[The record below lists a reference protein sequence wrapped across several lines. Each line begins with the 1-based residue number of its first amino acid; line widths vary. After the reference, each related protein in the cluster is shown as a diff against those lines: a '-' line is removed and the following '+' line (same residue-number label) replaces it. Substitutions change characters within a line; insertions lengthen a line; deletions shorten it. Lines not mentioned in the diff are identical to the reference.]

1 MAEKKIYLSP
11 ERRPAPHGKYWG
23 MEVYEHDV
31 CREIAALLCP
41 MLVRCGF
48 AVKTAE
54 DAPNI
59 VQRVAEAA
67 AWGADCYLPIHTNA
81 STADVTKEG
90 TAQGPLVIRYGA
102 SGGVSD
108 RACTMVYNRLMEIYP
123 RDTRRGVIANTGGFY
138 EIDKTPMLSIYPE
151 LAFHDNGEDAHWL
164 VNSRA
169 EIAEA
174 LCRGLCDWYGVE
186 FAPETASFLPPRT
199 QETPR
204 TQLPDAAGAGG
215 LETLPDTAG
224 AGGLETL
231 PDAAGTGSL
240 ETLLAAAEAGL
251 RAARLA
257 LRAQRQTPQDPSGG
271 VR

>member
-123 RDTRRGVIANTGGFY
+123 RDTRRGVVANTGGFY

-164 VNSRA
+164 VNSKA

-186 FAPETASFLPPRT
+186 FAPETASFRPPRT

-204 TQLPDAAGAGG
+204 TQLPDAAGTGG
-215 LETLPDTAG
+215 
-224 AGGLETL
+224 
-231 PDAAGTGSL
+231 L